1 MKSKFIASVSETLQ
15 LETLKDSRTG
25 KLMSPEFIQKR
36 GLAKKFLDTID
47 MVESLNWNLN
57 GSTNSCY
64 VYRHKSGYTVYI
76 Y

>member
-36 GLAKKFLDTID
+36 GLSKRFLDAID
-47 MVESLNWNLN
+47 MVESLNWKLD
-57 GSTNSCY
+57 GRANSCY
-64 VYRHKSGYTVYI
+64 VYRKKSGYTVYI